1 MTAAQQRVPHAA
13 ASSAPVEGRGPGP
26 CAAMNAD
33 PVVMEFFPRTMTHRE
48 SDQLMDRIEAGW
60 ELHGSGLWAVEL
72 LDTKRCLGFT
82 GLAEPS
88 FEAPF
93 PRAVEVGWRLARGA
107 WGSGYAIEAAR
118 VALDQPLATSNWL
131 TWSPLRARSMR
142 GPGR

>member
-48 SDQLMDRIEAGW
+48 SDQLMDRIEAAW

-72 LDTKRCLGFT
+72 LDTKRCLGFI

-93 PRAVEVGWRLARGA
+93 PPAVEVGWRL
-107 WGSGYAIEAAR
+107 AIEAAR